1 MPNIF
6 VAYASRGPGL
16 HRAVVYLAA
25 ERDVYGWY
33 TGPRDDTRVASAFF
47 VIEGFYTN
55 RPARY
60 DAVAQAELHSRWS
73 LDEARRHELVQMQ
86 EKFAREWLV
95 YRDDPDAAAELEAY
109 AKAELATGEVNLRF
123 ERSPSSPRAQL
134 DLLLTAVRALGAAL
148 PRQALAA

>member
-16 HRAVVYLAA
+16 RCAVVYLAA

-86 EKFAREWLV
+86 EK
-95 YRDDPDAAAELEAY
+95 
-109 AKAELATGEVNLRF
+109 
-123 ERSPSSPRAQL
+123 
-134 DLLLTAVRALGAAL
+134 VRA
-148 PRQALAA
+148 